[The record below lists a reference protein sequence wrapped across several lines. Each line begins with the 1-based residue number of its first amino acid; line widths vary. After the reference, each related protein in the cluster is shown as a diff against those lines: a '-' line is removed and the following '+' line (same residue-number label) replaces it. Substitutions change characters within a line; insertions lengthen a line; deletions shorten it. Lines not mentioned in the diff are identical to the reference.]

1 MDSARGDTL
10 HGLSSPVHTVQ
21 PKGCEPYCPQAQ
33 PAFQGEACR
42 PPAGEGPL
50 TQGPLPAAAAERSP
64 SKHTDGD

>member
-33 PAFQGEACR
+33 PAFQGE
-42 PPAGEGPL
+42 EGWLGL
-50 TQGPLPAAAAERSP
+50 TQGPDTRPSP
-64 SKHTDGD
+64 CCSC